1 MILEFMINQTKYYF
15 DGNTLMLYKDTL
27 EKIEENKRK
36 EINLTKDKKYLGKII
51 IIVSEKCNGSCVY
64 CYEKN
69 EKKFRSNFL
78 MTIETAEKIIE
89 YLVKNFIRIGK
100 IEFFGG
106 EPLLNFPIIEY
117 MVNKLNEKL
126 IVDEYEITTNAV
138 FLTENMVK
146 FFENKKFNI
155 IISCDGPESIHNY
168 LRHNCEHKKVIEA
181 IIRLKNSKIKDKLL
195 INCTLTKYHL
205 DKIGYSGV
213 CTYFEELGIKYC
225 ITNVITNISELRL
238 DVNTQSIKEE
248 IQQTYIN
255 LSQSSLNRSISEYV
269 KPVIRALVERTVH
282 SHYCFDLADNNQIVF
297 DVHGKK
303 FPCMS
308 LLYLIEIGDNKIA
321 KFNSKKNLQ
330 CKNCWA
336 KWICT
341 DCIGPY
347 IKGKVEPPY
356 YQKEC
361 LRKVLYKY
369 SLIMLIDYYQNDVKS
384 FTNIIKNFYEY
395 K

>member
-27 EKIEENKRK
+27 GKTEEKKIK
-36 EINLTKDKKYLGKII
+36 EINSVKDKKYLEKAI

-64 CYEKN
+64 CYEKS

-78 MTIETAEKIIE
+78 MTKETAEKIIE
-89 YLVKNFIRIGK
+89 YLIENFSNIGK

-117 MVNKLNEKL
+117 VVNKLNEKI
-126 IVDEYEITTNAV
+126 IVDEYEITTNAIL
-138 FLTENMVK
+138 LTENMVK
-146 FFENKKFNI
+146 FFENEKFSI

-181 IIRLKNSKIKDKLL
+181 INRLKSSKIKDKLL

-205 DKIGYSGV
+205 NKIGYSGV
-213 CTYFEELGIKYC
+213 CAYFEELGVKYC
-225 ITNVITNISELRL
+225 FTKVMTNISEFRL
-238 DVNTQSIKEE
+238 DVDVESIKEE
-248 IQQTYIN
+248 IRQTYIN
-255 LSQSSLNRSISEYV
+255 LSKSSLNRSISEYV
-269 KPVIRALVERTVH
+269 KPVIRSLAERTIH
-282 SHYCFDLADNNQIVF
+282 SHYCFDLADNNQIIF
-297 DVHGKK
+297 DVYGEK
-303 FPCMS
+303 FPCMN
-308 LLYLIEIGDNKIA
+308 LLYFTEMGDRRIA
-321 KFNSKKNLQ
+321 KFNCKKNLQ
-330 CKNCWA
+330 CNNCWA

-341 DCIGPY
+341 DCIGSY
-347 IKGKVEPPY
+347 IKGEAEPPY

-369 SLIMLIDYYQNDVKS
+369 SLIMLIDYYQNDVES
-384 FTNIIKNFYEY
+384 FTNIIKNFYECR
-395 K
+395 